1 MRSKFLPAFALC
13 LGSFSVHAGD
23 LPDPNLTPGVADPAV
38 TQANIKESICKA
50 DHFSWSEG
58 HMPPKS
64 FLQGIEKD
72 QLKAYGYS
80 DETLSH
86 YQMDHLIPLSLG
98 GHPTDTRNIWPQQLI
113 AQWSAR
119 RKDFL
124 EEKLHE
130 KVCKGELTLDDAR
143 KQIQTNWID
152 AYERYIGKDFK
163 HP

>member
-1 MRSKFLPAFALC
+1 
-13 LGSFSVHAGD
+13 
-23 LPDPNLTPGVADPAV
+23 
-38 TQANIKESICKA
+38 
-50 DHFSWSEG
+50 
-58 HMPPKS
+58 MPPKS

-143 KQIQTNWID
+143 KQIQTNWIE